1 MNNFIQKIQ
10 EGFAQDFSAMML
22 RILIIV
28 WAIVVVIAAFTVK
41 SKWVLAGI
49 LAWELLP

>member
-10 EGFAQDFSAMML
+10 NGFAQDFSAMML
-22 RILIIV
+22 RIFIVTWALI
-28 WAIVVVIAAFTVK
+28 VVIAAFTVK